1 MVLYIIKPVYFSP
14 YVTAICPHWNRSTFT
29 WLCGAADRLLESA
42 AVRLAEFDH
51 MAVVSDP
58 SHRAWPSV
66 ILIRSE
72 QTERIC
78 PSLSAVGF
86 RAMSQWYIR
95 LYLSGE
101 QMLALLLAGPHREHL
116 RGVKKVQPW
125 PFLGITPVISQ
136 CIHKEHVYTHTHAQL
151 ILKTCSFAYLC

>member
-1 MVLYIIKPVYFSP
+1 MYIILHMSQLSHMFSLKSK
-14 YVTAICPHWNRSTFT
+14 RFT

-42 AVRLAEFDH
+42 AVCLQYQGEMGEFDH

-86 RAMSQWYIR
+86 RAMS
-95 LYLSGE
+95 
-101 QMLALLLAGPHREHL
+101 
-116 RGVKKVQPW
+116 
-125 PFLGITPVISQ
+125 
-136 CIHKEHVYTHTHAQL
+136 
-151 ILKTCSFAYLC
+151 